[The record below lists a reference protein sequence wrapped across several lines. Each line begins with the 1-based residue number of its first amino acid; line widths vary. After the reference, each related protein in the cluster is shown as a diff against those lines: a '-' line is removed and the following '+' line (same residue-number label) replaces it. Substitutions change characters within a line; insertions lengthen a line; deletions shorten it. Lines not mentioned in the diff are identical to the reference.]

1 VEAKSEVGDVHEA
14 VDVETEGVELDIA
27 FNVKYLAD
35 MLKNADSDQIVMNM
49 NGAIAPCTVTA
60 VGGGDV
66 TYMVLPVRTGA
77 TGK

>member
-1 VEAKSEVGDVHEA
+1 MHESVDALLEGD
-14 VDVETEGVELDIA
+14 ELDIA
-27 FNVKYLAD
+27 FNAKYMID
-35 MLKNADSDQIVMNM
+35 VLKNADSAEIVMNM

-60 VGGGDV
+60 AGGGDV